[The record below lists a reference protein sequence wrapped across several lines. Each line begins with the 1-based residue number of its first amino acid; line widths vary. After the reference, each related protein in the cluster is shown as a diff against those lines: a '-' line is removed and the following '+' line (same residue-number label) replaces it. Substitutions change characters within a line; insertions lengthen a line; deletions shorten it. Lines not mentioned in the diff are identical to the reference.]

1 MNQAKGSRYQGLM
14 EMRYRLAD
22 MDTREVTTAP
32 HALRG
37 LSSNTWRRAGGG
49 GRGEG
54 WVRGIG

>member
-1 MNQAKGSRYQGLM
+1 M

-37 LSSNTWRRAGGG
+37 LSSNTC
-49 GRGEG
+49 GEG
-54 WVRGIG
+54 KAGRKGGL